1 MNTAAFG
8 HREKGDSFCLE
19 ELDFEQALLCYLKFF
34 YGISRNFNFL
44 KNTSSG
50 EFLYM
55 GYLWRASKFF

>member
-34 YGISRNFNFL
+34 MAFPEILIF
-44 KNTSSG
+44 
-50 EFLYM
+50 
-55 GYLWRASKFF
+55 